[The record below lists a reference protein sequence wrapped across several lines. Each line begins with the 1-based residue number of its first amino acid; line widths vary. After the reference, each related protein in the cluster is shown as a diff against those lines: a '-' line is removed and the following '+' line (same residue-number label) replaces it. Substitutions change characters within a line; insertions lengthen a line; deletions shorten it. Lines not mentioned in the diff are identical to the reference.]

1 MAQTKTETTNHKT
14 NVNYKG
20 SESLSFWEKL
30 KNALKRNLGL
40 TAIINAALLL
50 EITSGLAHYAQVDF
64 GRDTMESL
72 VDQEMEAIFYRIHDH
87 LSKVEVTLNNMAWV
101 VSDDLAKADSMFA
114 IARSIVENNPTILG
128 SSITFIPNY
137 YPEKGY
143 WFEPYAV
150 RRATP
155 FGTETIET
163 VQLGSESHDYT
174 KSEFYT
180 VPLATNSGHWTEPY
194 LDADGAKGMV
204 TTYAVP
210 VKDRS
215 GKAVAVVDADISLE
229 WLEKLIA
236 EEKTYAS
243 TKRYLVTGSHQL
255 LSGEDG
261 PELQTLLEMLKADPD
276 RNCYH
281 RVKNKQGAEQHIFFH
296 AVGGKTDWVLITV
309 LDDGDVFD
317 KIRRIRRMLFL
328 VRIFGLII
336 LGYIVYRTSRSMEK
350 LQEVNAAKERLDAD
364 LRVAYKIQQSILPK
378 HHLKQEEVDICGSL
392 VPAREVGGDLYDYFI
407 RDGKLFFCIGDVS
420 GKGVPSTMLMSSTCT
435 LFRTFAA
442 HEDNPA
448 SIMQSVNAAIC
459 LKNATQM
466 FVTVFIGV
474 LDLQTGHLCYC
485 NAGHEAP
492 VILNPAL
499 ATLPVQPHIP
509 IGLFNNMQYG
519 LQETDLP
526 ADSTI
531 FLFTDG
537 LTEAMDEEKQLFGI
551 ERVKTV
557 LKRCAEQQ
565 QSPEEMISSVSK
577 KVHHFVREAEQSD
590 DLTMV
595 AIHYKPNA
603 ENK

>member
-1 MAQTKTETTNHKT
+1 MARTKTETNHKT
-14 NVNYKG
+14 NINYKG
-20 SESLSFWEKL
+20 SENLSFWEKL
-30 KNALKRNLGL
+30 KSVIKRNLGL

-114 IARSIVENNPTILG
+114 ITRSIVENNPTILG

-204 TTYAVP
+204 TTYGVP
-210 VKDRS
+210 VHDRS

-276 RNCYH
+276 RDCYH
-281 RVKNKQGAEQHIFFH
+281 RVKNKQGAKQHIFFH

-328 VRIFGLII
+328 VRI
-336 LGYIVYRTSRSMEK
+336 YRLPHVE
-350 LQEVNAAKERLDAD
+350 EYGEAAGGERRQGTAGC
-364 LRVAYKIQQSILPK
+364 R
-378 HHLKQEEVDICGSL
+378 
-392 VPAREVGGDLYDYFI
+392 PARGLQDPAEHTAQAPSEAGG
-407 RDGKLFFCIGDVS
+407 G
-420 GKGVPSTMLMSSTCT
+420 
-435 LFRTFAA
+435 
-442 HEDNPA
+442 
-448 SIMQSVNAAIC
+448 
-459 LKNATQM
+459 
-466 FVTVFIGV
+466 
-474 LDLQTGHLCYC
+474 GHLRI
-485 NAGHEAP
+485 AGACPRGGRRP
-492 VILNPAL
+492 V
-499 ATLPVQPHIP
+499 
-509 IGLFNNMQYG
+509 
-519 LQETDLP
+519 
-526 ADSTI
+526 
-531 FLFTDG
+531 
-537 LTEAMDEEKQLFGI
+537 
-551 ERVKTV
+551 
-557 LKRCAEQQ
+557 
-565 QSPEEMISSVSK
+565 
-577 KVHHFVREAEQSD
+577 
-590 DLTMV
+590 
-595 AIHYKPNA
+595 
-603 ENK
+603 